1 MSFPWKYRTVSA
13 GMEISGCQTK
23 VTEPDEDGNGEVSSS
38 IQERVFFYIFHVLK
52 ECILTFFLKLDQTH
66 EQKFSSIL
74 SK

>member
-1 MSFPWKYRTVSA
+1 
-13 GMEISGCQTK
+13 MERSVPAFK
-23 VTEPDEDGNGEVSSS
+23 NK
-38 IQERVFFYIFHVLK
+38 FFYIFHVLK